1 MPMIRYDVGD
11 LAQVGAPC
19 VCGRAL
25 PNIDRVLGR
34 TRDVFRFRGGV
45 VRWPRGLNALVNY
58 IDFVQVQIVQH
69 SLERIEVRYVPGAG
83 GRRADEAGAA
93 RFLRSILSP
102 DITVDFTAVPSLS
115 RTPSGKFQD
124 FISLVVADDARSA

>member
-1 MPMIRYDVGD
+1 MIRYDVGD

-25 PNIDRVLGR
+25 PNMERVSGR

-45 VRWPRGLNALVNY
+45 ARWPRGLNVLGNY

-69 SLERIEVRYVPGAG
+69 SLERVEVRYVPGAG
-83 GRRADEAGAA
+83 GGRADEAGAA
-93 RFLRSILSP
+93 QFLRTILSP
-102 DITVDFTAVPSLS
+102 DIVVDFTAVPSLARS
-115 RTPSGKFQD
+115 PSGKFQD
-124 FISLVVADDARSA
+124 FISLVSEDEGVSA